1 MFAVVTKYFFNLYC
15 GTHNGGVI
23 FIQVVSS

>member
-15 GTHNGGVI
+15 GAQKGGVI

>member
-15 GTHNGGVI
+15 GTKKGGVI